1 MEQFFEFTSEENNG
15 PPKAL
20 INKYEINPLTMAIFP
35 INYGSKVYSKI
46 LEFDDEYIS
55 PSTPLQ
61 IIKEA
66 CGYFG
71 VPYKG
76 RKDGTKQMI
85 GASRKIPIAISP
97 TNSMYFFPTTS
108 PDRPE
113 CIWVNY
119 QHVNNYVK
127 SSKDATLVLFSNNQ
141 SLEVPIS
148 RGSFNNQMAQTDTLR
163 RTYSQRIE
171 AMNLVYQNKMR
182 LFEVSEKRNTY
193 RDFPE
198 GF

>member
-1 MEQFFEFTSEENNG
+1 MEQYFECTSEENHG
-15 PPKAL
+15 PPQRL
-20 INKYEINPLTMAIFP
+20 LNKYEINPLTMAICP
-35 INYGSKVYSKI
+35 VNYGSKLYSKI
-46 LEFDDEYIS
+46 LEIDDEYIS
-55 PSTPLQ
+55 PLTPLQ

-97 TNSMYFFPTTS
+97 PNSMYFFPTTS
-108 PDRPE
+108 PDKPE

-119 QHVNNYVK
+119 QHVNKYVK
-127 SSKDATLVLFSNNQ
+127 SAKDATLVLFSNNK
-141 SLEVPIS
+141 SYEIPIS

-171 AMNLVYQNKMR
+171 AMNHIYSNKMR
-182 LFEVSEKRNTY
+182 YSEVSEKRDHY
-193 RDFPE
+193 CDFPQC
-198 GF
+198 F